1 MRSTSGPAATA
12 LLGALWPKSLA
23 PAGNFRGPLL
33 GSRNPLTSVSRGFG
47 MPGGDSAVVRGG
59 AAVIGLATVGI
70 GMYDATIELE
80 GFIYAAKDA
89 PPPSAKC
96 GCGK

>member
-1 MRSTSGPAATA
+1 MGFST
-12 LLGALWPKSLA
+12 LLCGLWPKSLA

-33 GSRNPLTSVSRGFG
+33 GLRNPLTSVSRGFS

-80 GFIYAAKDA
+80 GFIYTAKDA